1 MAETKTN
8 QPQAVPAPAP
18 APVST
23 LTTLQGYFNNEA
35 CIKNLQAMLGQK
47 AQGFA
52 TSVLSVVNNN
62 KLLRNADA
70 GSIYSSAMVAA
81 SLDLPINPSLGFA
94 ALVPYKGR
102 AQFQIMV
109 RGLTQLA
116 IRSGQYAKITN
127 CDVHEGEL
135 VKYDPF
141 TDDYEFDASKRKS
154 DKIVGYMAYFRTVGG
169 FEKYYYMTKEEAMAH
184 GKRYSKSYTS
194 ADGLWRTNP
203 DAMGRKTC
211 LKMLLSKFGILS
223 IELQRAL
230 RFDQG
235 VAQGDFA
242 SIQQVED
249 IDAMEVDY
257 VDNPQGEADEKKA
270 KQLAEKF
277 KDFETPQTEKND
289 EVAKQDTLPL

>member
-1 MAETKTN
+1 MANESNAASTAVTK
-8 QPQAVPAPAP
+8 
-18 APVST
+18 ST
-23 LTTLQGYFNNEA
+23 LTTLQTYFSSEA
-35 CIKNLQAMLGQK
+35 CMNNLKAMLGQK

-70 GSIYSSAMVAA
+70 VSIYSSAMVAA
-81 SLDLPINPSLGFA
+81 SLDLPINPNLGFA
-94 ALVPYKGR
+94 AIVPYGKQ

-154 DKIVGYMAYFRTVGG
+154 DKVVGYMAYFRTTSG
-169 FEKYYYMTKEEAMAH
+169 FEKYYYLSKEDAMAH
-184 GKRYSKSYTS
+184 GKRYSKAFSS
-194 ADGLWRTNP
+194 RDGLWATNP
-203 DAMGRKTC
+203 DAMGRKTA

-223 IELQRAL
+223 IELQRAI

-235 VAQGDFA
+235 VAQGDFNT
-242 SIQQVED
+242 IREVED
-249 IDAMEVDY
+249 IDAMEVAY
-257 VDNPQGEADEKKA
+257 VDNPQGDVDEEKA
-270 KQLAEKF
+270 KEVAEKF
-277 KDFETPQTEKND
+277 KDFGTKNNTKKNESD
-289 EVAKQDTLPL
+289 KQDTLPL